1 MVLEVES
8 GATKLG
14 LATQF
19 GSAGVEKPSHAVQEP
34 SELMMQKAL
43 VESTESTAA
52 EGKQISTY
60 FHSCS
65 RYLRRSN

>member
-8 GATKLG
+8 GATKVG

-19 GSAGVEKPSHAVQEP
+19 GSAGVAEPSHAVQEP

-43 VESTESTAA
+43 VESTAA